1 MNNALQ
7 KIIQELPAA
16 TIKSNYATFL
26 DALFHIL
33 NVSHDHIVYQ
43 LETETKKT
51 LDNFFE
57 KVGVYQPDLLE
68 TADKD
73 IHNSVLDKVIS

>member
-1 MNNALQ
+1 
-7 KIIQELPAA
+7 
-16 TIKSNYATFL
+16 
-26 DALFHIL
+26 
-33 NVSHDHIVYQ
+33 

-51 LDNFFE
+51 LDHFFE